1 MALTTVILQDSINI
15 SVQVGDILYG
25 SVVVNSQ
32 SGKNHPS
39 PGNEDTK
46 PFPLGKIV
54 DIVRQSNQIHFD
66 TKDYYPYGSEGNFPA
81 LDLVY
86 LFASKD
92 NRVNMSG
99 ILGYFAEVEFK
110 NYSSKRAEIFVTA
123 IDYAPSSK

>member
-1 MALTTVILQDSINI
+1 MPTVYLQDSINI
-15 SVQVGDILYG
+15 SVQVGDI
-25 SVVVNSQ
+25 NSQ

-46 PFPLGKIV
+46 PFPLGVIDKIN
-54 DIVRQSNQIHFD
+54 RQSNSISFDPTLYYGGGQI
-66 TKDYYPYGSEGNFPA
+66 PP
-81 LDLVY
+81 LDFLY

-110 NYSSKRAEIFVTA
+110 NYSSKRAEIFVTGV
-123 IDYAPSSK
+123 DYVPSSK

>member
-1 MALTTVILQDSINI
+1 MALTTVTLQDSINI
-15 SVQVGDILYG
+15 SVQVGDILYA

-39 PGNEDTK
+39 PGSEDTK
-46 PFPLGKIV
+46 PFPLGEITKIN
-54 DIVRQSNQIHFD
+54 RQTNSIEFDPALYYVGGQI
-66 TKDYYPYGSEGNFPA
+66 PP

-123 IDYAPSSK
+123 VDYVPSSK